1 MAGAVLVAGGT
12 GALGEAVVRD
22 LLESGRRVTATYV
35 VEAER
40 ERIVAELSQFDALSL
55 VEADLTDPAAVAA
68 TVAGVDDLAAV
79 INLVGG
85 YAGGRRV
92 HETEVA
98 EFERMVDLNL
108 RPLFLLAHQAMPRLI
123 MAEGAAF
130 VGVSARAAVS
140 PGGGAAAYSAT
151 KAAVLAFI
159 QALDAEYRDDGVR
172 CNAVLPSIIDTLA
185 NRDAMPDSDHE
196 RWVSPAEIASVISFL
211 VSPESRPTSGA
222 AIPVY
227 GRA

>member
-1 MAGAVLVAGGT
+1 MGGAVLVAGGT
-12 GALGEAVVRD
+12 GALGEAVVRK
-22 LLESGRRVTATYV
+22 LLESGRPVTATYV
-35 VEAER
+35 VEEER
-40 ERIVAELSQFDALSL
+40 ERIVAALSQFDALSI

-68 TVAGVDDLAAV
+68 TVARVADLAAV
-79 INLVGG
+79 VNLVGG
-85 YAGGRRV
+85 YAGGRKV

-98 EFERMVDLNL
+98 ELERMVDLNL
-108 RPLFLLAHQAMPRLI
+108 RPLFLLAQQAMPRL
-123 MAEGAAF
+123 MTVDGAAF

-140 PGGGAAAYSAT
+140 PGGGAAAYTAT
-151 KAAVLAFI
+151 KAGVLAFV

-172 CNAVLPSIIDTLA
+172 CNAVLPSIIDTPA
-185 NRDAMPDSDHE
+185 NREAMPKSDHE
-196 RWVSPAEIASVISFL
+196 RWVSPAEIAAVISFL